1 MPTEEIDWVIPA
13 SIPFEDLKARDLEEC
28 VYWLLEAMGA
38 QDIEWRVGGSGG
50 GASDG
55 GRDLEAKILV
65 PSPDGDLSPK
75 LFWFEC
81 KGRKGTLEPEA
92 VKNAAVNAM
101 GYEQVEILVV
111 VTNTTFSNPT
121 VDWAK
126 HWNRSHSRPQIQLW
140 DSTKL
145 EQLISRQPSVALR
158 LFNESLSLQGRLQ
171 AMSSRFWNRL
181 EFAPAKVLEDLWS
194 EKESVEI
201 GPLERFALIVNEC
214 ANRTLE
220 QRPWGAAASR
230 EDALETTHYALA
242 NIFYLFSRIIRAGA
256 NQAPLF
262 KALTYCILIALR
274 HTTPLEVAALIRTE
288 VAERNGVPLPDEVLK
303 IILEPILN
311 AIAAEL
317 TDVCQPD
324 CRRISRSRVN
334 ELTRDGDDLA
344 TYWQRFMPSGIPKE
358 DDNRVLWLEHKHT
371 PCDVGFK
378 VNEVRGCPLSFP
390 ELSIKSLDEL
400 LEVAERVCSYRLHV
414 ALAKSANTA
423 RSSQG
428 KAKT

>member
-75 LFWFEC
+75 LYWFEC

-101 GYEQVEILVV
+101 AFEQVEIIVV

-121 VDWAK
+121 IDWVK
-126 HWNRSHSRPQIQLW
+126 SWNRSHGRPQIQLW
-140 DSTKL
+140 DRTKL

-181 EFAPAKVLEDLWS
+181 EFAPAKVLEDLWI
-194 EKESVEI
+194 EKESVEV

-220 QRPWGAAASR
+220 KRPWGAAASR
-230 EDALETTHYALA
+230 EDALETAHNALA

-274 HTTPLEVAALIRTE
+274 HTTPLEVAAMIRKE

-303 IILEPILN
+303 AILEPILGS
-311 AIAAEL
+311 IAAEL
-317 TDVCQPD
+317 ADVCQPD
-324 CRRISRSRVN
+324 CRRITKSRIKES
-334 ELTRDGDDLA
+334 THDGDDLA
-344 TYWQRFMPSGIPKE
+344 TYWQRFVPRGIFDE
-358 DDNRVLWLEHKHT
+358 GDDRVLWMERNDA
-371 PCDVGFK
+371 PCDVGFT
-378 VNEVRGCPLSFP
+378 VNEVKGCPLSFS
-390 ELSIKSLDEL
+390 ELSVESLDEL
-400 LEVAERVCSYRLHV
+400 MEVAKRVCSYRLNV
-414 ALAKSANTA
+414 ALSKSAQTA
-423 RSSQG
+423 ISSQG
-428 KAKT
+428 KPKT

>member
-1 MPTEEIDWVIPA
+1 MPAEEIDWVIPA
-13 SIPFEDLKARDLEEC
+13 SIPFEDLKAHDLEEC

-75 LFWFEC
+75 LYWFEC

-92 VKNAAVNAM
+92 VRYAAVNAM
-101 GYEQVEILVV
+101 AYEQVEILVV

-126 HWNRSHSRPQIQLW
+126 SWNQSHSRPQIQLW
-140 DSTKL
+140 DRTKL

-171 AMSSRFWNRL
+171 AMNSRFWNRL
-181 EFAPAKVLEDLWS
+181 EFAPAKVLEDLWV
-194 EKESVEI
+194 ERASVEI

-242 NIFYLFSRIIRAGA
+242 NIFYLFSRIIRAGV
-256 NQAPLF
+256 NQAALF
-262 KALTYCILIALR
+262 KALTYCILISLR

-311 AIAAEL
+311 SIAAEL
-317 TDVCQPD
+317 ADVCQPD
-324 CRRISRSRVN
+324 CRRISRLRSKD
-334 ELTRDGDDLA
+334 LTSDGDDLA
-344 TYWQRFMPSGIPKE
+344 TYWQRFVPSGTPKE
-358 DDNRVLWLEHKHT
+358 DDNRVLWIEHHHT
-371 PCDVGFK
+371 PCDVGFQ
-378 VNEVRGCPLSFP
+378 VNEVKGCPLSFS
-390 ELSIKSLDEL
+390 ELSVESLDEL
-400 LEVAERVCSYRLHV
+400 MDVAKRVCSYRMTA
-414 ALAKSANTA
+414 ALAKSAQRA
-423 RSSQG
+423 RSGQ
-428 KAKT
+428 AKT